1 MEWIA
6 STAFGLEGPAYREL
20 RKMGIDSAVPQD
32 IGGVRFEGD
41 ARDGLKANLLVRS
54 SDRVLMVCAK
64 GEAKTFE
71 DLFQIA
77 SNAPWEKWLPKE
89 ARFPV
94 RAQCARSQ
102 IMSPSDCQAI
112 VKKAIAGRLSRVYKC
127 DWMPEG
133 GATYQ
138 VDVSVRRDQV
148 LICLDSSGDALNKR
162 GYRTWNGEAPLRE
175 TLAASLLSIS
185 PWHPGIAFCDPMC
198 GTGTIA
204 IEAALM
210 AYGRAP
216 GQMRRFAMEDWGILS
231 RTEIASVREEAMR
244 IAQEAGAEDPIICA
258 SDIDQDAVN
267 LAKKHLVQADLAGK
281 VRLNRFDAKDLVLPC
296 EKGVIVTNPP
306 YGERL
311 GDRQMALR
319 AAETL
324 GKIWFNNPGWTV
336 CAISSEKGFEEAF
349 GRKADKRTRLFNGR
363 IACEFMI
370 FTCQNLSNRNGGKRK

>member
-20 RKMGIDSAVPQD
+20 RKIGLNATPQD

-41 ARDGLKANLLVRS
+41 AKDGLKANLLLRCA
-54 SDRVLMVCAK
+54 DRVLMVCAQ

-71 DLFQIA
+71 DLFQLA
-77 SNAPWEKWLPKE
+77 GNTPWEKWLPKD
-89 ARFPV
+89 AKFPV

-112 VKKAIAGRLSRVYKC
+112 VKKAIAGRLSRAYRC
-127 DWMPEG
+127 EWMPET
-133 GATYQ
+133 GAVYQ
-138 VDVSVRRDQV
+138 VDVSIRRDQV

-216 GQMRRFAMEDWGILS
+216 GMMRTFAMERWSMLRKD
-231 RTEIASVREEAMR
+231 EIARVREEA
-244 IAQEAGAEDPIICA
+244 AAFAAEAAADEPIICA
-258 SDIDQDAVN
+258 SDIDQEPLL
-267 LAKKHLVQADLAGK
+267 LAKKHLVQAELAGK

-311 GDRQMALR
+311 GDRQMALK
-319 AAETL
+319 AAEYL
-324 GKIWFNNPGWTV
+324 GKIWYNNPGWTV
-336 CAISSEKGFEEAF
+336 CAITSEKGFEDAF

-363 IACEFMI
+363 IPCEFMI
-370 FTCQNLSNRNGGKRK
+370 FTCQNLANRNGGKRS

>member
-20 RKMGIDSAVPQD
+20 RKMGISATPQD

-41 ARDGLKANLLVRS
+41 LRDGLRANLHLRTA
-54 SDRVLMVCAK
+54 DRVLMVCAQ
-64 GEAKTFE
+64 GEVKSFE
-71 DLFQIA
+71 DLFQLV
-77 SNAPWEKWLPKE
+77 SRTPWEKWLPRD
-89 ARFPV
+89 AMFPV
-94 RAQCARSQ
+94 RANCARSQ

-112 VKKAIAGRLSRVYKC
+112 VKKAIAGRLSRIYRC
-127 DWMPEG
+127 DWMPET
-133 GATYQ
+133 GATFQ
-138 VDVSVRRDQV
+138 VDISIRRDYA
-148 LICLDSSGDALNKR
+148 LICLDSSGDALNRR

-210 AYGRAP
+210 AHNVAP
-216 GQMRRFAMEDWGILS
+216 GSMRSFAMEKWGLLKKE
-231 RTEIASVREEAMR
+231 EIEQIRAQAVRMAEEG
-244 IAQEAGAEDPIICA
+244 AQAEAIICA
-258 SDIDQDAVN
+258 SDIDPEPLH
-267 LAKKHLVQADLAGK
+267 LAKRHLMQAGMNGK
-281 VRLNRFDAKDLVLPC
+281 VRLNCFDAKELTLPC

-311 GDRQMALR
+311 GDRQTALK
-319 AAETL
+319 AAEIL

-336 CAISSEKGFEEAF
+336 CALSSEKDFEQAF
-349 GRKADKRTRLFNGR
+349 GRKADKRTRLSNGR

-370 FTCQNLSNRNGGKRK
+370 FTCQNLASRNGGKRS